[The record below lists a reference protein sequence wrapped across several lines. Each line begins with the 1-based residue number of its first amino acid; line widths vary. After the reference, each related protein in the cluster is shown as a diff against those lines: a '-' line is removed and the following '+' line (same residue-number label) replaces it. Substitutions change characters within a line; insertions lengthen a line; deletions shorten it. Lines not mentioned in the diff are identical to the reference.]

1 MSRQRKHIPIEK
13 SYAVIVDGETEQ
25 WYLQMLRK
33 NEPSLNI
40 AIEPKIHVKQSLDA
54 QFQEVKDACAT
65 HDKVFWMLDLDT
77 ILKESKTGKKGFAPL
92 NQLENYLNAETGN
105 DKLFTIINVP
115 CLEFWFLLH
124 YKYTSRFYK
133 DFDELKS
140 DLKKHLRDY
149 EKNKDYF
156 VKGPKDIYV
165 RLKGMLKTAIDN
177 SQKLGNFKF
186 DNPERGIS
194 EFFKLFEE
202 IQIPQ

>member
-1 MSRQRKHIPIEK
+1 
-13 SYAVIVDGETEQ
+13 
-25 WYLQMLRK
+25 MLFLSEYKFRK
-33 NEPSLNI
+33 NEPTLNI

-54 QFQEVKDACAT
+54 QFQEVKDACTT

-77 ILKESKTGKKGFAPL
+77 ILKDSKVVKKGVTPL
-92 NQLENYLNAETGN
+92 NLLENYLKAETGN

-194 EFFKLFEE
+194 EFFKLFGE

>member
-1 MSRQRKHIPIEK
+1 
-13 SYAVIVDGETEQ
+13 
-25 WYLQMLRK
+25 MLRK
-33 NEPSLNI
+33 NEPTLNI

-77 ILKESKTGKKGFAPL
+77 ILKESKIVKKGIAPL
-92 NQLENYLNAETGN
+92 NLLENYLKAVTDN

-149 EKNKDYF
+149 EKSKDYF

-165 RLKGMLKTAIDN
+165 RLKDMLKTAIDN

-194 EFFKLFEE
+194 EFFKLFKE
-202 IQIPQ
+202 IQIL

>member
-1 MSRQRKHIPIEK
+1 MK
-13 SYAVIVDGETEQ
+13 
-25 WYLQMLRK
+25 
-33 NEPSLNI
+33 
-40 AIEPKIHVKQSLDA
+40 
-54 QFQEVKDACAT
+54 
-65 HDKVFWMLDLDT
+65 
-77 ILKESKTGKKGFAPL
+77 
-92 NQLENYLNAETGN
+92 AETDN

-149 EKNKDYF
+149 EKSKDYF

-165 RLKGMLKTAIDN
+165 RLKDMLKTAIDN

-194 EFFKLFEE
+194 EFFKLFKE
-202 IQIPQ
+202 IQIL